1 MLTRSLAASLLALAL
16 ITPAHANDG
25 AFYGTGA
32 TVFPVQD
39 DAIAL
44 DTEQLTI
51 RQAGPTADYYVDHW
65 QVEVVYG
72 FRNTTDKAV
81 TVQMGFPEW
90 CVQTPDNYEDLP
102 EKCAEW
108 TIRDFTIQIDGTP
121 AKATVKR
128 ATPGK
133 DTLAEMDYH
142 RVHTFPVTFAPNQ
155 RRTIRHTY
163 HHRGAISSPWCSEMT
178 YILKTG
184 ALWKGAIKQ
193 LDITAEVIDRF
204 KQVTDY
210 DGWLEGTD
218 GKPKATVEKTANGTI
233 YRWALRDH
241 EPKHD
246 LGLLLCEPDGVARLE
261 AMAEVTGLDEETMR
275 GMTPEA
281 LRIARNTFYAAYGY
295 DFKSD
300 DLKAHFGKTGWYR
313 PRADFDQTWIGP
325 YRTKQIALM
334 KRIEA
339 EKKAGGK
346 KAGVE
351 KDTAKKDTV
360 KKDVVKKK
368 AAVKKDTATKKTQA
382 K

>member
-1 MLTRSLAASLLALAL
+1 MLSRLLTAALLPALTLLAAGA
-16 ITPAHANDG
+16 AHANDG

-32 TVFPVQD
+32 TVFPVKD
-39 DAIAL
+39 NAIAL

-72 FRNTTDKAV
+72 FRNTTDTPV

-90 CVQTPDNYEDLP
+90 CVQTPENYEDIP
-102 EKCAEW
+102 EKCSEW
-108 TIRDFTIQIDGTP
+108 TIRDFTIHIDGKP

-142 RVHTFPVTFAPNQ
+142 RVHTFPVTFAPHQ
-155 RRTIRHTY
+155 SRTIKHTY
-163 HHRGAISSPWCSEMT
+163 HHRGAIISPWCSDMA

-184 ALWKGAIKQ
+184 ALWQGAIKK
-193 LDITAEVIDRF
+193 LDITVEVIDRF
-204 KQVTDY
+204 KQRQDL
-210 DGWLEGTD
+210 DGWLAGTD
-218 GKPKATVEKTANGTI
+218 ERPKPTIAKTANGEI
-233 YRWALRDH
+233 LRWSLTDY

-246 LGLLLCEPDGVARLE
+246 LTLMFCEPDGIARLE
-261 AMAEVTGLDEETMR
+261 AMAEVTGLEEKELR
-275 GMTPEA
+275 AMTSEA

-295 DFKSD
+295 AFQSD

-313 PRADFDQTWIGP
+313 PRADFDPKWIGTF
-325 YRTKQIALM
+325 RTKQIALM

-339 EKKAGGK
+339 EKKRAK
-346 KAGVE
+346 KAP
-351 KDTAKKDTV
+351 AQ
-360 KKDVVKKK
+360 KK
-368 AAVKKDTATKKTQA
+368 APTE
-382 K
+382 